1 MVKGRS
7 RREAALDDLPDSS
20 KNATSFSI
28 LEHQPH
34 PKTKETTSPTKR
46 DVGDL
51 DIIHKYLKHVNPK
64 GDYNDEVM
72 ASYLQC
78 SGMLSFNN
86 HCLERLVCQFSSN
99 GMGAMEKEVSSVWV

>member
-7 RREAALDDLPDSS
+7 RREAVLDMLDTSKNSSILLDDE
-20 KNATSFSI
+20 TSYR
-28 LEHQPH
+28 
-34 PKTKETTSPTKR
+34 SPLIKR

-51 DIIHKYLKHVNPK
+51 SIIHKYLKHVNPK

-78 SGMLSFNN
+78 SGMLSFSN

-99 GMGAMEKEVSSVWV
+99 GMPAMEKEVSSV